1 MAAHPQ
7 LSAADA
13 AEMVKYILS
22 VGQAKPKVKSLPLK
36 GSYAVKPQAS
46 DKGQGVYMFRASY
59 TDRGA
64 NGLPG
69 ASTEESFTLRSPKI
83 NPTSFDEFSDVNKMS
98 FGGNSFVIPTKSGAY
113 IGLKQI
119 DLTSI
124 TQLELTAMAPKAQL
138 NAEGGIIELRMDAP
152 NGKLLGQTEF
162 IGDQPGGGFSMGG
175 KPVTLNVTPQEG
187 IHDIFLVFQ
196 NPKAKAGASL
206 MILLNTNFKT
216 ADEAPAQE
224 VKKEDVKV
232 DLNDYVGKYKM
243 TGLPFPYIEVSIQ
256 DAKLYMKAGEQ
267 GGAVNPTNDAD
278 KFDANG
284 QATLQ
289 FIRDDKKKVI
299 KLKLEAMNM
308 VFEGTKE

>member
-1 MAAHPQ
+1 
-7 LSAADA
+7 
-13 AEMVKYILS
+13 
-22 VGQAKPKVKSLPLK
+22 
-36 GSYAVKPQAS
+36 
-46 DKGQGVYMFRASY
+46 
-59 TDRGA
+59 
-64 NGLPG
+64 
-69 ASTEESFTLRSPKI
+69 
-83 NPTSFDEFSDVNKMS
+83 
-98 FGGNSFVIPTKSGAY
+98 
-113 IGLKQI
+113 
-119 DLTSI
+119 
-124 TQLELTAMAPKAQL
+124 
-138 NAEGGIIELRMDAP
+138 
-152 NGKLLGQTEF
+152 
-162 IGDQPGGGFSMGG
+162 MGG